1 MQAFWTWWTT
11 LDPQAQAALIG
22 AAASVVFGVVRHYWP
37 ALNLTQA
44 RVKQYLVALLAGVG
58 ALLAGVGAYAT
69 TGNLLSALLAILS
82 ALGSYAA
89 WKHQV
94 AGRVKPNK
102 APAS

>member
-1 MQAFWTWWTT
+1 MQAFWLWWAA

-58 ALLAGVGAYAT
+58 AYAT

-94 AGRVKPNK
+94 AGRAKPK
-102 APAS
+102 KGG